1 MPPERPSDDGDEDP
15 RNRPST
21 KDEDMRKADRAN
33 GENPDE

>member
-1 MPPERPSDDGDEDP
+1 MPPERPADEDEDALDH
-15 RNRPST
+15 PST